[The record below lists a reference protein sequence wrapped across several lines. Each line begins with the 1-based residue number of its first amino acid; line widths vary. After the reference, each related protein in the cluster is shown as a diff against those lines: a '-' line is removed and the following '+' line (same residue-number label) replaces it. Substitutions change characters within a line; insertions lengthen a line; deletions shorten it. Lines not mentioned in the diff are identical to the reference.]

1 MEQDKGRGMVMK
13 IYGDVLAAVN
23 FTVTLLTLQL
33 CGRILGVRPG
43 RAAKYISAA
52 LGAAAAFIIF
62 VPIHSAAIQLLYRLA
77 VSVLLVETAFP
88 ALSRRLLVR
97 AIGVFY
103 LVSILFA
110 GITMLLIWV
119 RPGIGF
125 YTANG
130 VVYYNIPPVLLMA
143 CIAVS
148 YAAVSLY
155 DRFTALRTPHRE
167 IYRITIERRGRT
179 VPVLALADS
188 GNRLIEPFSGLPVL
202 VVNAAEVWA
211 LLSAEE
217 RRAVREADVETALP
231 GLRWVLARTVQ
242 GSGLLPAF
250 RPERM
255 YTTVNGKRAE
265 LGGYFAAAA
274 ETDMGDGN
282 YCGVFNPKMIQ
293 VLL

>member
-1 MEQDKGRGMVMK
+1 MK

-23 FTVTLLTLQL
+23 FTVTLLILLL

-43 RAAKYISAA
+43 RTAKYISAA

-62 VPIHSAAIQLLYRLA
+62 VPIHSVVWQLLYRLA
-77 VSVLLVETAFP
+77 VSVLLVGTAFP
-88 ALSRRLLVR
+88 ALSRGRLLR

-103 LVSILFA
+103 IVSIIFA
-110 GITMLLIWV
+110 GVAMLSISL
-119 RPGIGF
+119 RPDMGF

-130 VVYYNIPPVLLMA
+130 VVYYNIPPMLLLGCVA
-143 CIAVS
+143 AAYGAVT
-148 YAAVSLY
+148 LF
-155 DRFTALRTPHRE
+155 DRFTALRQPKWDL
-167 IYRITIERRGRT
+167 YRITIERRGRA

-188 GNRLIEPFSGLPVL
+188 GNRLVEPFSGLPVL
-202 VVNAAEVWA
+202 VVNAAEIWG

-217 RRAVREADVETALP
+217 RRAVREIDTEAALP
-231 GLRWVLARTVQ
+231 ELRWVLAGTIT
-242 GSGLLPAF
+242 GCELLPAF

-255 YTTVNGKRAE
+255 TTVINGKNAE
-265 LGGYFAAAA
+265 LGGYFAAAG
-274 ETDMGDGN
+274 TRDIGDGN